1 MRRKILLTVLIF
13 FILVIILLVGAF
25 FFTQTQYFRDF
36 ARRTTESIVSSTTGQ
51 EFTIGSLEGNF
62 FNNIKLTDVS
72 FKVEGESFVTV
83 KQVSL
88 DYSIPQMLDG
98 SLLFS
103 KIIPIYDL
111 KINELDVN
119 MVKYSDGTWNFAKI
133 GSKEEKEEEEK
144 KEEKENTFPDWTINL
159 NKFLL
164 TKGEIKIDDRE
175 SGKVSAFTIPEIDL
189 SVNLI
194 DIFREIELDLKNA
207 DVYATSPELRVE
219 DLSVK
224 AYYSQEKADIDNL
237 TVLLNGSEIKLNAKA
252 SALET
257 SPEFSYDASVS
268 NYTLENL
275 GTVSVNT
282 KGSGEF
288 KDKKEL
294 NAKASIEIPESEM
307 LGRKLTGEIE
317 EISVSGS
324 SLKIG
329 GGNIKSELGEIKIS
343 GSGNLSRLITK
354 EGANNFSLDVS
365 LNDVKTKEIF
375 SLLKEQKETQP
386 KGLNTELGATL
397 NATLH
402 AEADWVEPSDMIVKG
417 NIDEFEIKGDK
428 AGDLKLDG
436 LVEYTKTNLGIDITS
451 SLSKVDLSQ
460 ILDNGGLAS
469 QITSELAIK
478 GNIPLEG
485 NVLQSLSAQVKG
497 DIEPSSIFGIDI
509 TNGNVDISL
518 ENEFLDVKALA
529 INSNDF
535 TLTARGNK
543 ASGQGVDLNYE
554 LEAKD
559 LSFVSS
565 FVSDTEFAGALK
577 ATGDVK
583 GELTSPQVSIDLEA
597 TELNVKEGMG
607 AENMTL
613 KGNGTIDLAN
623 PDLKAELKITN
634 AMVDNRVFESID
646 VNARSE
652 AGGINI
658 VTDIKENDQFIYDI
672 DALISGLSDQQKRIE
687 ITELKLFVEGHE
699 LDNKDNIVVK
709 FDQEQLIVENFNLY
723 RDTSS
728 MTVDANIDYDGA
740 INVQA
745 RLNKISLDNI
755 SKALQLKKPFQG
767 TLSANLN
774 AQGTMESPQINAD
787 IKTQGFSYEEFQND
801 ISLNLSYLSQSLN
814 LKFLL
819 TDGSSTIMDA
829 TGSANVDLNL
839 TKIGENLEKGTFNLS
854 ITSEGVNLSPV
865 ASLVDEIEKSEGTL
879 IVDLRASGSLTSPN
893 VNGTIRLDEAT
904 FKIKSLRN
912 EFTFT
917 DAVIEMNGQRGT
929 FKNMEIVS
937 DGGTGVFEGD
947 INLSP
952 LSYTI
957 SGTMDKFIIKPE
969 RIKSALSG
977 DIKVS
982 GDSDKLDVAGK
993 ITISRSR
1000 ITIPDEPQKE
1010 VEDIQFVDE
1019 DSEEEIRIGEGTKTD
1034 FFKDNVALD
1043 LEVTMTKNNW
1053 VRGRGANIELRG
1065 NLDIKKK
1072 QHENVRIVGDIRTV
1086 RGTYENFGKLFR
1098 IEEGNVSFS
1107 GGTEINPFLDI
1118 KALYRVSDNNIYINI
1133 GGRAK
1138 SPEIKLTSDPAMTET
1153 DIVSYLLFGVS
1164 SSDIGSNERQSVQ
1177 NVATGVAGGIA
1188 AAQLERLLGPAIS
1201 LDVVS
1206 VDANQVEV
1214 GKYLTQDLY
1223 IAYRRAASESIVDST
1238 NITTN
1243 IVLVE
1248 YQIFKNITIDAE
1260 VGGENPGADLFYN
1273 FNY

>member
-1 MRRKILLTVLIF
+1 MRRKILLTILIF

-51 EFTIGSLEGNF
+51 VFTIGGLEGNF
-62 FNNIKLTDVS
+62 FKNIKLTDVS
-72 FKVEGESFVTV
+72 FMIEGESFVTV
-83 KQVSL
+83 NEVSL

-111 KINELDVN
+111 KINGLDVN
-119 MVKYSDGTWNFAKI
+119 MVKYEDGVWNFAKI
-133 GSKEEKEEEEK
+133 GSKEEKDEEK
-144 KEEKENTFPDWTINL
+144 KEEKENTFPDWSINL

-164 TKGEIKIDDRE
+164 TDGKIKIDDRE
-175 SGKVSAFTIPEIDL
+175 SGKISAFTIPEIDL

-207 DVYATSPELRVE
+207 DVYATSPELRV
-219 DLSVK
+219 DGLSVK
-224 AYYSQEKADIDNL
+224 AYYSQDKADIDNL
-237 TVLLNGSEIKLNAKA
+237 TVQLNGSEIKLDAKA
-252 SALET
+252 SALQT
-257 SPEFSYDASVS
+257 SPEFSFDASVL

-275 GTVSVNT
+275 GTVSINT
-282 KGSGEF
+282 KGSGVY
-288 KDKKEL
+288 KDKKDL
-294 NAKASIEIPESEM
+294 NAKASIDIPESEL
-307 LGRKLTGEIE
+307 LGRKIKGAIE
-317 EISVSGS
+317 EISINGS
-324 SLKIG
+324 SLKIDG
-329 GGNIKSELGEIKIS
+329 GSIQSELGEVQIS
-343 GSGNLSRLITK
+343 GGGNLSRLITK
-354 EGANNFSLDVS
+354 EGANDFSLDVL

-375 SLLKEQKETQP
+375 SLLKEQKDTQP

-397 NATLH
+397 NAALN
-402 AEADWVEPSDMIVKG
+402 AKADWVEFDDIKVTG
-417 NIDEFEIKGDK
+417 NVDKFEIKGEE
-428 AGDLKLDG
+428 AGDLKLSG
-436 LVEYTKTNLGIDITS
+436 LVEYTKTNLGIDLTS

-460 ILDNGGLAS
+460 ILDNSGLAS
-469 QITSELAIK
+469 QITSELAIQGK
-478 GNIPLEG
+478 IPLEG
-485 NVLQSLSAQVKG
+485 DVLQSLSAQVKG
-497 DIEPSSIFGIDI
+497 TIEPSSIFGIDI
-509 TNGNVDISL
+509 TNGELDISL
-518 ENEFLDVKALA
+518 DNEFLDVKALA

-535 TLTARGNK
+535 TLTAQGNQADGK
-543 ASGQGVDLNYE
+543 GVDLSYD

-565 FVSDTEFAGALK
+565 FVSDTEFAGSMK

-597 TELNVKEGMG
+597 TKLSVKEGMG
-607 AENMTL
+607 AESVSL
-613 KGNGTIDLAN
+613 KGSGTIDIAN
-623 PDLKAELKITN
+623 PDLDAVLNVKN
-634 AMVDNRVFESID
+634 AAVNNREIQSV
-646 VNARSE
+646 
-652 AGGINI
+652 
-658 VTDIKENDQFIYDI
+658 DIKAQSESDGIKISAQILENDQFNYEI
-672 DALISGLSDQQKRIE
+672 DTIVSGLSEQDKKLE
-687 ITELKLFVEGHE
+687 ITDLKLSLEDTK
-699 LDNKDNIVVK
+699 LDNRESIGVTIAPD
-709 FDQEQLIVENFNLY
+709 QLIVENFNLY
-723 RDTSS
+723 HNQSS
-728 MTVDANIDYDGA
+728 ATADANVNFDGT
-740 INVQA
+740 ISVQA
-745 RLNKISLDNI
+745 RLNELSLDDI
-755 SKALQLKKPFQG
+755 TKALQFKNPIQG
-767 TLSANLN
+767 SLSANLS

-819 TDGSSTIMDA
+819 TEGSSTIMDA
-829 TGSANVDLNL
+829 TGSANVDLDL
-839 TKIGENLEKGTFNLS
+839 TKLGENLDKGTFNLS
-854 ITSEGVNLSPV
+854 LTSEGVNLSPV

-879 IVDLRASGSLTSPN
+879 IVNLRASGSLLSPS
-893 VNGTIRLDEAT
+893 VNGDIRLNEAT

-912 EFTFT
+912 EFTFK
-917 DAVIEMNGQRGT
+917 DALIEMNGQRGV

-947 INLSP
+947 ISLSP

-1019 DSEEEIRIGEGTKTD
+1019 DGEDEIRIGENAKTD
-1034 FFKDNVALD
+1034 FFKENVALD
-1043 LEVTMTKNNW
+1043 LEVTMTNNNW

-1072 QHENVRIVGDIRTV
+1072 LSENVRIVGDIRTV

-1118 KALYRVSDNNIYINI
+1118 RALYRVSDNNIYINI

-1138 SPEIKLTSDPAMTET
+1138 SPEIKLTSDPVMTEN

-1223 IAYRRAASESIVDST
+1223 IAYRRAASESIIDST

-1243 IVLVE
+1243 KVLVE
-1248 YQIFKNITIDAE
+1248 YQIFKNITIDADI
-1260 VGGENPGADLFYN
+1260 GGENPGADLFYN